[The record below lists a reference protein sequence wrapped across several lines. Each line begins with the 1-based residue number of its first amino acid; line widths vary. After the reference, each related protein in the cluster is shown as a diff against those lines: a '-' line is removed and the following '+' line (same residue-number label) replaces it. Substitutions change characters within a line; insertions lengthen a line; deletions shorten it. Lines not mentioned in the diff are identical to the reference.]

1 MPDFCQTMS
10 SLERILKAYEGPDQF
25 FLHNINAHRPCGRR
39 QFLYD
44 HASFQQ
50 GCANA
55 STSGTGAALKAGGS
69 GHIQGCGCSLV
80 EPDGVEPTTS
90 CLQSRRSTN

>member
-1 MPDFCQTMS
+1 MS

-25 FLHNINAHRPCGRR
+25 FLHNINAH
-39 QFLYD
+39 
-44 HASFQQ
+44 
-50 GCANA
+50 GCK
-55 STSGTGAALKAGGS
+55 AAEAIHS
-69 GHIQGCGCSLV
+69 MRSCEFLV